1 MTFDQKKQTGA
12 DKPMSDAPEQSIRVE
27 VQTDYIEAQ
36 SQPDANRYVFAY
48 TITIYNEGTL
58 NAKLLTRHWL
68 ITDANGKVQEV
79 RGEGVVGEQPELSP
93 GESYQYTS
101 GTMIETQVGTMGGS
115 YQMVDENGNLF
126 DAEIPEFVLSVP
138 RTLH

>member
-1 MTFDQKKQTGA
+1 
-12 DKPMSDAPEQSIRVE
+12 MSDPHSIRIE
-27 VQTDYIEAQ
+27 IETRYIESQ
-36 SQPDANRYVFAY
+36 SEPGANRYVFSY
-48 TITIYNEGTL
+48 TIMIKNEGHL
-58 NAKLLTRHWL
+58 RAKLLTRHWI

-79 RGEGVVGEQPELSP
+79 RGEGVVGEQPELAP

-101 GTMIETQVGTMGGS
+101 GTLIETSVGTMGGS
-115 YQMVDENGNLF
+115 YQMVDEAGEPF